1 MRFPLRATWPSRM
14 SKSPLARRNAPP
26 SWISPIPNATADA
39 MTTVAPAVVM
49 VLGEMPHRINAR
61 AIGPTS
67 LTKPSLTAW
76 GMTFMSAREANSL
89 RKGRKG
95 KKC

>member
-1 MRFPLRATWPSRM
+1 M
-14 SKSPLARRNAPP
+14 SNIPLASSRAPP
-26 SWISPIPNATADA
+26 QLISPIPYATADA
-39 MTTVAPAVVM
+39 ITTSDPAVVM
-49 VLGEMPHRINAR
+49 VLGETPQRINAR

-76 GMTFMSAREANSL
+76 GMTFMSAGQANSL
-89 RKGRKG
+89 RTGRKG